1 MEESERIREIVAEV
15 TGIAVDEL
23 SDDTSLEQL
32 LCDSLDLLE
41 LTVALEE
48 EFDIAINDDN
58 LHRCQSVGDLISM
71 VIHYIES

>member
-1 MEESERIREIVAEV
+1 MEESDRIREIVAEV
-15 TGIAVDEL
+15 TGVAVDEL

-48 EFDIAINDDN
+48 EYDIAIKDESLQKCDN
-58 LHRCQSVGDLISM
+58 IGNLISL

>member
-15 TGIAVDEL
+15 TGVALDEL
-23 SDDTSLEQL
+23 SDDTPLEQL

-48 EFDIAINDDN
+48 EYDIAIKDEHLQKCENI
-58 LHRCQSVGDLISM
+58 GELISL
-71 VIHYIES
+71 VIRYIES

>member
-1 MEESERIREIVAEV
+1 LEESDRIREIVAEV
-15 TGIAVDEL
+15 TGVAVDEL

-48 EFDIAINDDN
+48 EYDIAIKDESLQKCDN
-58 LHRCQSVGDLISM
+58 IGNLISL